1 LKKRI
6 LFLSSSIQ
14 FYENFLTKTL
24 QELNNHYEVYVVT
37 NLSMQ
42 TIEFSNISF
51 INLNILRNISPLKD
65 LLCAMQLIKILSK
78 VRPDVIISSSP
89 KGLLIVS
96 MATLFYRC
104 QRIHILTGIIWS
116 GKINKFKK
124 LIYKC
129 LDFIF
134 LYSCKKI
141 FVDSPSQ
148 IQFLQQEKFYI
159 KKLSLIDEGS
169 IQGVD
174 LDQFKIIDN
183 NQDLRKKFGFSND
196 QILLLFLGR
205 LSPEKGIYYF
215 IDVIKNLRREN
226 KNIMGLIVGRDEK
239 NIIAEYQKNYSNF
252 DQNFFYFPYTNQPEE
267 YIQSSD
273 MMIIPSER
281 EGFCQVAIEASA
293 CGIPLIGFN
302 VIGLQDS
309 IVNDSSGYLLPFG
322 DQKSLEE
329 RAKFLIN
336 NPQIRKKLGQQ
347 GRIIVKEK
355 YDQSKVV
362 KGFVNQISSAIDE

>member
-1 LKKRI
+1 
-6 LFLSSSIQ
+6 
-14 FYENFLTKTL
+14 
-24 QELNNHYEVYVVT
+24 
-37 NLSMQ
+37 M
-42 TIEFSNISF
+42 
-51 INLNILRNISPLKD
+51 NILRNISPLKD
-65 LLCAMQLIKILSK
+65 LLCAIQLIKILWK

-89 KGLLIVS
+89 KGLLIAA

-124 LIYKC
+124 LIYKS
-129 LDFIF
+129 LDIIF
-134 LYSCKKI
+134 LFSCKKI

-174 LDQFKIIDN
+174 LEQFKIIDN

-215 IDVIKNLRREN
+215 IDIIISLRREN

-252 DQNFFYFPYTNQPEE
+252 DQDFFYFPYTNQPEE
-267 YIQSSD
+267 FIQLSD

-281 EGFCQVAIEASA
+281 EGFCQVAIEGSA

-309 IVNDSSGYLLPFG
+309 IVNASSGYLVPFG

-336 NPQIRKKLGQQ
+336 NPQIIKKLGQQ
-347 GRIIVKEK
+347 GRIIVNEK